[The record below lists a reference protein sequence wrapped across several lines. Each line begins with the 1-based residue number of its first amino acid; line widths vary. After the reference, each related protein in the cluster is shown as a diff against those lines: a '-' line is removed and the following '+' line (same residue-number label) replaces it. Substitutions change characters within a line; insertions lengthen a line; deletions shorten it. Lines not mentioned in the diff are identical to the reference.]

1 MVKLSKRLNSLVK
14 YVYEGDIIMDVGCD
28 HALLDI
34 YLLQNGILNSAYVCD
49 VNANALQN
57 GINNI
62 KANGLEK
69 KIIPILGYG
78 IERIGE
84 LPVNTLIISGM
95 GTKTIINILESP
107 NINRVYKLI
116 LQSNNNYYDLRKFI
130 MDSGFTIINEEVV
143 EDGKKTYLNIVAGRD
158 RVPARYTKEELE
170 FGPILMKDPQYLDY
184 FKKLRDEYEDL
195 YFKNKNPMTKESVGI
210 IENIIKDLSNS

>member
-1 MVKLSKRLNSLVK
+1 
-14 YVYEGDIIMDVGCD
+14 
-28 HALLDI
+28 
-34 YLLQNGILNSAYVCD
+34 
-49 VNANALQN
+49 
-57 GINNI
+57 
-62 KANGLEK
+62 
-69 KIIPILGYG
+69 
-78 IERIGE
+78 
-84 LPVNTLIISGM
+84 
-95 GTKTIINILESP
+95 
-107 NINRVYKLI
+107 
-116 LQSNNNYYDLRKFI
+116 

>member
-14 YVYEGDIIMDVGCD
+14 YVYEGDIVMDVGCD

-34 YLLQNGILNSAYVCD
+34 YLVQNGILNSAYVCD

-69 KIIPILGYG
+69 KVIPILGYG

-95 GTKTIINILESP
+95 GSKTIISILESP

-130 MDSGFTIINEEVV
+130 MESGFTIIDEEVV
-143 EDGKKTYLNIVAGRD
+143 KDGKKTYLNIVAGRD
-158 RVPARYTKEELE
+158 RMPAKYTEEELE
-170 FGPILMKDPQYLDY
+170 FGPILMRDSQNLEY
-184 FKKLRDEYEDL
+184 FKNLRDEYEDL
-195 YFKNKNPMTKESVGI
+195 YFKNKNPKTKESVGI
-210 IENIIKDLSNS
+210 IENIIKDLDNS